1 MIKISSYKLF
11 MKKRVM
17 YKDFLSGMNTHP
29 HTEDQATCTYYLLVT
44 CKGTL
49 QLNTLNFDL
58 YPDNDS
64 PFNVS

>member
-1 MIKISSYKLF
+1 
-11 MKKRVM
+11 M

>member
-29 HTEDQATCTYYLLVT
+29 HTEDQATCTYYIVFSQTPASNL
-44 CKGTL
+44 
-49 QLNTLNFDL
+49 
-58 YPDNDS
+58 
-64 PFNVS
+64 